1 MLFYV
6 KTSELD
12 RIEKQDSFEAAIAEL
27 ITMLKE
33 GVAKTPDFGR
43 YTLNFNSLFELMNDP
58 EYTEVNLSMEGR
70 RR

>member
-6 KTSELD
+6 KTSEID
-12 RIEKQDSFEAAIAEL
+12 RIDKQDSFEAAIAEL
-27 ITMLKE
+27 TIMLKE

-43 YTLNFNSLFELMNDP
+43 HTLNFNSLFELMNDP
-58 EYTEVNLSMEGR
+58 EYTEVTLSMEGR

>member
-12 RIEKQDSFEAAIAEL
+12 RISNQDSFEDALKEL
-27 ITMLKE
+27 ATMLKE
-33 GVAKTPDFGR
+33 GVAKTPNFGH

-58 EYTEVNLSMEGR
+58 EYTEVTVTMEGR
-70 RR
+70 RH